1 VGRFGSPPNTD
12 EEPVVTDVTFRK
24 MRFDVDK
31 SIPFQWNPN
40 NPASGVQ
47 ANMISFMAVGFERY
61 IVLAVREALETMT
74 DPQLREEAEVFIAQE
89 SQHTAAHRK
98 HVNAMI
104 ARYPGLRDVLNEV
117 NKSYEQLY
125 EEHPLK
131 FHLAY
136 IASLEATF
144 PPLFTFMIEY
154 RDHLYNGDS
163 RIASLFLW
171 HYIEEI
177 EHRSSAELIFD
188 GVVGDRFYRL
198 RTLRRSMA
206 HVTVLA
212 DLIAEG
218 FRAHVPAEDIGV
230 SVEAATSA
238 IVKSELQQRLPLPA
252 RLRVKPALPS
262 IYTGVPSR
270 RLIKLV
276 VGLIRSQLPHHHT
289 VNVTV
294 PPWYHTWMN
303 SYHAGEDM
311 AHYYG
316 TPAVAG

>member
-1 VGRFGSPPNTD
+1 MTN
-12 EEPVVTDVTFRK
+12 VTFRK

-31 SIPFQWNPN
+31 SIPFQWNPA

-47 ANMISFMAVGFERY
+47 ANMISFIAVGFERY
-61 IVLAVREALETMT
+61 LVLAVRETLDTMT
-74 DPQLREEAEVFIAQE
+74 DPGLREEAEVFIAQE

-104 ARYPGLRDVLNEV
+104 ARHPGLRQVLNDV
-117 NKSYEQLY
+117 NKSYEELY
-125 EEHPLK
+125 ASRPLK

-144 PPLFTFMIEY
+144 PPLFTFMIEQ
-154 RDHLYNGDS
+154 REHLFNGDS

-198 RTLRRSMA
+198 RTLRTSMG
-206 HVTVLA
+206 HIVGLA
-212 DLIAEG
+212 QLIAEG
-218 FRAHVPAEDIGV
+218 FRAHVPADEIGV
-230 SVEAATSA
+230 CVDAATQAFWRDEFASRAPLFRHRRSA
-238 IVKSELQQRLPLPA
+238 SAP
-252 RLRVKPALPS
+252 PS
-262 IYTGVPSR
+262 IYAGIPLR
-270 RLIKLV
+270 RLLKLV
-276 VGLIRSQLPHHHT
+276 GGLVRSQLPHHHT
-289 VNVTV
+289 ANVAV
-294 PPWYHTWMN
+294 PPWYHTWMK
-303 SYHAGEDM
+303 SYHDGEDM

-316 TPAVAG
+316 ITAVTGR